1 MDVTAVE
8 LIENQVVRLRFDDG
22 AERVIDLEPYLRGPV
37 FDRVRSDPEFFAS
50 VRVDRDAGTI
60 VWPNGADLAP
70 DVLYEGRASARMDAQ
85 ARTR

>member
-1 MDVTAVE
+1 V
-8 LIENQVVRLRFDDG
+8 F
-22 AERVIDLEPYLRGPV
+22 ERIRTEP
-37 FDRVRSDPEFFAS
+37 DFFAS

-70 DVLYEGRASARMDAQ
+70 DTLYTGRASARMDAE

>member
-8 LIENQVVRLRFDDG
+8 VIEGHVVHLGFKDG
-22 AERVIDLEPYLRGPV
+22 SERTVDLEPYLRGPV
-37 FDRVRSDPEFFAS
+37 FERVRTDPGFFAS
-50 VRVDRDAGTI
+50 VRVDGDAGTI

-70 DVLYEGRASARMDAQ
+70 DVLYGALASARMDAE

>member
-1 MDVTAVE
+1 MDITAVE
-8 LIENQVVRLRFDDG
+8 VIEDHVVQLRFEDG
-22 AERVIDLEPYLRGPV
+22 SQRTVDLEPYLRGPV
-37 FDRVRSDPEFFAS
+37 FERIRTDPEFFAS

-70 DVLYEGRASARMDAQ
+70 DTLYTGRASARMDAE